1 MAGGRRP
8 RIDRGVILYLLRHA
22 DAEESNP
29 KGDEARRLTER
40 GRQALHAAAA
50 LWQRLEL
57 QPDVVLTSPLVR
69 AVETAGLLSEG
80 IGAPSPIADDRL
92 RPGATWDAVA
102 AAIAER
108 PGVRRVMVVGHE
120 PDLSDLAAELTGASA
135 VRMRKG
141 GLACIE
147 FERDPQPGTGEIAWL
162 IDPDL
167 YGDGHG

>member
-1 MAGGRRP
+1 
-8 RIDRGVILYLLRHA
+8 VILYLLRHA

-29 KGDEARRLTER
+29 DGDGARRLTER
-40 GRQALHAAAA
+40 GRHALHAAVA
-50 LWQRLEL
+50 LWQRLKM

-69 AVETAGLLSEG
+69 AVESAELLSEG
-80 IGAPSPIADDRL
+80 IGAPAPVTDDRL

-108 PGVRRVMVVGHE
+108 PGVRRVLLVGHE
-120 PDLSDLAAELTGASA
+120 PDLSNIAAELTGASA
-135 VRMRKG
+135 VRMRKA

-147 FERDPQPGTGEIAWL
+147 FEGGPQPGTGEIAWL

-167 YGDGHG
+167 YDNGHG

>member
-1 MAGGRRP
+1 MAGRRRP
-8 RIDRGVILYLLRHA
+8 RIDGDVIVYLLRHA

-29 KGDEARRLTER
+29 DGDGARRLTER
-40 GRQALHAAAA
+40 GRHALQAAAP
-50 LWQRLEL
+50 LWQRLKL

-69 AVETAGLLSEG
+69 AVETAELLSEG
-80 IGAPSPIADDRL
+80 ITAPAPITDDRL

-108 PGVRRVMVVGHE
+108 PGVRRVMVIGHE
-120 PDLSDLAAELTGASA
+120 PDLSDIAAELTGASA

-147 FERDPQPGTGEIAWL
+147 FERDPRPGTGEIVWL